1 MVRKVVKEMIFRR
14 KNPELEVKKAQLFKK
29 MDKALEKTQQVT
41 EVLEAN
47 GITLRISRAAGRK

>member
-1 MVRKVVKEMIFRR
+1 MVREVVKEMIFRR